1 MTTEEMSVLEA
12 IHSLRAVRRYKPDPV
27 EPEKL
32 TRVLRAGTMAPSSGN
47 VQPWEFVA
55 VTAPEIKTKIKELV
69 LPAFEILDSRGRV
82 QTPDQLKDS
91 SGRPVS
97 GHWAVEQMDSVP
109 VLIMVC
115 YNPVRGR
122 RFKDEWRWFE
132 EHAGRGGS
140 IYPAIQNMLL
150 AAKAL
155 GLGTLLSTLCV
166 LRASEIKQLLHI
178 PDNIGLEAMVHMGYP
193 DERLGR
199 PRRLPL
205 EQVAHLNSWETPY
218 AV

>member
-32 TRVLRAGTMAPSSGN
+32 TRVLRAGSMAPSSGN

-55 VTAPEIKTKIKELV
+55 VTAPELKTKIKELI
-69 LPAFEILDSRGRV
+69 LPAFEILDSRGRA
-82 QTPDQLKDS
+82 QTPEQLKDS

-109 VLIMVC
+109 VLILVC

-132 EHAGRGGS
+132 EHAGRGV
-140 IYPAIQNMLL
+140 P
-150 AAKAL
+150 
-155 GLGTLLSTLCV
+155 
-166 LRASEIKQLLHI
+166 
-178 PDNIGLEAMVHMGYP
+178 
-193 DERLGR
+193 
-199 PRRLPL
+199 
-205 EQVAHLNSWETPY
+205 
-218 AV
+218 